1 MRGVFRITRAEFN
14 KIFKKPAV
22 YIMAVV
28 LVLACL
34 ISLFTFNPTN
44 RNDERVTL
52 SKENASTNYSL
63 FMGTSGSEN
72 KTSYDKNVIEA
83 QKIID
88 RYTQN
93 TEFYSHCSSLNNKLN
108 ELYKLIDSGKATQED
123 ITEYK
128 KTVLEIIEFFNTD
141 DPEVIKTYPKYL
153 QDILNVHRIDAD
165 YGTNQIEETTTNY
178 ISEAQNK
185 AKEIYNKIKNIK
197 DVENLN
203 NTIKSNSYMDKL
215 NTVIEIYQRRISYPL
230 TQLVNDIEK
239 IDTIFK
245 NYYSKQAGTT
255 TPSSSK
261 DKGKKILNMLKSK
274 ISEYKT
280 ITDEIV
286 TKETNVALTTIEDK
300 EKLDSIIKRVN
311 EIIGVQILESDTNA
325 KFVDI
330 ATKLT
335 NDNYIKQL
343 SAYNQLLTYVDYKDQ
358 AFTKKLNEINTQMQT
373 NQTELLEKIA
383 SLQSDVSITRI
394 CESITSYKLM
404 TITFNNLV
412 NDVVTTHT
420 VKNISESKTRKL
432 FGYELESF
440 NAYNLENNITYNTYY
455 LKNNTFSNSFLNTFE
470 YDKNIDYETSA
481 YDYIYSALKICS
493 LLIIVFTMMMA
504 AYLISS
510 EYDSGT
516 IKLLLMRPYRR
527 GKILS
532 AKMLA
537 TLFFSLTFLLL
548 SIVIAG
554 VGGFVSFGLPA
565 VNKVLVSF
573 NSSSIFVTSP
583 VVLLLIYIG
592 TVVLDIIFFL
602 ILAFFIAIVFK
613 SFAATLSASFISV
626 LLTIVLNIALPTTI
640 AYKFIPFTNISLF
653 RFFGTNQTNTANLIS
668 TILATPI
675 NSQMTIWL
683 SLIVTILFSG
693 VLYTITSLVFK
704 NRDY

>member
-203 NTIKSNSYMDKL
+203 NTIKSNNYMDKL

-358 AFTKKLNEINTQMQT
+358 AFSKKLNEINTQMQT

-420 VKNISESKTRKL
+420 VNNISESKTRKL
-432 FGYELESF
+432 FSYELESF

-455 LKNNTFSNSFLNTFE
+455 LKNNTYSNSFLNTFE
-470 YDKNIDYETSA
+470 YGTNIDYETST

-653 RFFGTNQTNTANLIS
+653 RYFGTNQTNTANLIS

>member
-123 ITEYK
+123 ITEFK

-203 NTIKSNSYMDKL
+203 NTIKSNIYMDKL

-343 SAYNQLLTYVDYKDQ
+343 GAYNQLLTYVDYKDQ
-358 AFTKKLNEINTQMQT
+358 AFSKKLNEINTQMQT

-383 SLQSDVSITRI
+383 GLQSDVSITRI

-432 FGYELESF
+432 FTYELESF

-455 LKNNTFSNSFLNTFE
+455 LKNNTYSNSFLNTFE
-470 YDKNIDYETSA
+470 YGTNIDYETSA

-653 RFFGTNQTNTANLIS
+653 RYFGTNKTNSANLIS